1 MALPW
6 PLAGAGMAALPR
18 PGTWMVRVKQVFGV
32 LILAMALYYGY
43 LAYTMFDNRRVGAG
57 EVSSSVA
64 EMLASGWHSSL
75 PAGLAAAERDGK
87 PVLLDLWATW
97 CKNCLTMD
105 KTTLKTAGV
114 TKALEGYVKIKV
126 QAEDPEEPVTK
137 ALMKR
142 LGAVG
147 LPAYAIL
154 QVKK

>member
-1 MALPW
+1 
-6 PLAGAGMAALPR
+6 MAALPK
-18 PGTWMVRVKQVFGV
+18 PGKWMVRVKQVFGL

-43 LAYTMFDNRRVGAG
+43 LAYGLFDNRRVGAG

-64 EMLASGWHSSL
+64 EMLASGWHASL
-75 PAGLAAAERDGK
+75 ATGLAQAEQERK

-105 KTTLKTAGV
+105 KTTLKAAGV
-114 TKALEGYVKIKV
+114 TKALDGYVKIKV
-126 QAEDPEEPVTK
+126 QAEDPDAPATK
-137 ALMKR
+137 ALMQR

-154 QVKK
+154 VTK